1 MEDLK
6 KILKELESIE
16 DSLRG
21 GDSDTASID
30 LHFLIVELLDKIN
43 NDAQY
48 ISKVNREQ
56 DKGQVWYLYSFNM
69 RGCINPLDFS
79 MITLL
84 AIFVLFCWVM
94 GIYYIVIGDQSSE
107 TR

>member
-48 ISKVNREQ
+48 ISEVNREKVDNINLFEEMV
-56 DKGQVWYLYSFNM
+56 DKFEKSGRSSILLKIIRDEEQLWITI
-69 RGCINPLDFS
+69 RFS
-79 MITLL
+79 
-84 AIFVLFCWVM
+84 
-94 GIYYIVIGDQSSE
+94 
-107 TR
+107 

>member
-6 KILKELESIE
+6 EILKELESIE
-16 DSLRG
+16 DSLR
-21 GDSDTASID
+21 DNDTDTASID

-94 GIYYIVIGDQSSE
+94 GIYYIVIGD
-107 TR
+107 

>member
-6 KILKELESIE
+6 EILKELESIE

-43 NDAQY
+43 NDA
-48 ISKVNREQ
+48 
-56 DKGQVWYLYSFNM
+56 
-69 RGCINPLDFS
+69 
-79 MITLL
+79 
-84 AIFVLFCWVM
+84 
-94 GIYYIVIGDQSSE
+94 
-107 TR
+107 